1 MPEIAHCD
9 TDDMQNATNLIDTV
23 NWQYW
28 SVTWSSTS
36 ERQTIITIIIHTF
49 LHIHGS
55 RVVTSKATTHDSIE
69 MCKLLLLWQ
78 TTTKSIYVNA
88 IHQKTLKV
96 TARDLARHKRVYN
109 SAKMINW
116 STEQPCTITAY
127 HNNVEHRPPQRRIP
141 NNCNLVI
148 PSEYSHLHAN
158 ILTHTWIF
166 LFSSSSC
173 KRNTKPWHQTS
184 MTDYQITHGLRHWT
198 QTKAEYPACHAS
210 CRFWC
215 PTNSVKT
222 LKNRIYQS
230 ANQEE
235 HCTVKHNVKLRHRQH
250 AKLSTTT
257 NVLVRHVTIHI
268 SDVSI
273 YTVSHEKTCHF
284 VLDYNSGISWSIFI
298 IFVPQETGRNL
309 LI

>member
-1 MPEIAHCD
+1 LPEIAHCD

-198 QTKAEYPACHAS
+198 QTKAEYPAVSDVQPTAS
-210 CRFWC
+210 RHWR
-215 PTNSVKT
+215 TEYISLQIRKNTVLWSITLNSDT
-222 LKNRIYQS
+222 DNMQSCQQRQMYWSATSQSISLMYQS
-230 ANQEE
+230 TPWAMKKRA
-235 HCTVKHNVKLRHRQH
+235 TLF
-250 AKLSTTT
+250 
-257 NVLVRHVTIHI
+257 
-268 SDVSI
+268 SI
-273 YTVSHEKTCHF
+273 ITPAF
-284 VLDYNSGISWSIFI
+284 L
-298 IFVPQETGRNL
+298 GRFL
-309 LI
+309 